1 VTANVPSAGNDPATT
16 DSAATDPASTGPA
29 PLAPAWHA
37 FLDDA
42 AVFAPGGASL
52 HAAIAAHTA
61 RRADPAGDL
70 VGCFVLRDRDLP
82 LVRGSTAEL
91 AVVGTQGAAQLAGP
105 LGLAARLGL
114 RVSRLEIALRDL
126 DDLPANARRVTAAAA
141 AAAAEGLLADE
152 VAVVVELP
160 ATPPT
165 AGWLGAADEVA
176 AAGHRLKLHIGAEQG
191 RPAPDAH
198 TLAEWVDAALDREA
212 AFSCTPGLER
222 ALRHRDR
229 ETGLEHHG
237 FLNVLLATRA
247 ALDGATVDEVAALLD
262 DGYPNDLVALART
275 SDLAGARRWF
285 TSFASCAVHR
295 ALDDLLALGLL
306 EAPG

>member
-1 VTANVPSAGNDPATT
+1 VTANVPSAGNDPA
-16 DSAATDPASTGPA
+16 STGPA
-29 PLAPAWHA
+29 PLGPAWHA
-37 FLDDA
+37 FVDDA
-42 AVFAPGGASL
+42 AVFAPVGAASL
-52 HAAIAAHTA
+52 HDAIAAHTA

-82 LVRGSTAEL
+82 LVRGSTADL

-114 RVSRLEIALRDL
+114 RVARLEISLRDL

-141 AAAAEGLLADE
+141 AAAAEGLLTAD
-152 VAVVVELP
+152 VSVVVELP

-165 AGWLGAADEVA
+165 AGWLGAVDEVA
-176 AAGHRLKLHIGAEQG
+176 AAGHRLKLRIGADPGQ
-191 RPAPDAH
+191 PAPDAH
-198 TLAEWVDAALDREA
+198 TLAEWIDAALDREA
-212 AFSCTPGLER
+212 GFSCSPGLER
-222 ALRHRDR
+222 ALRHHDK

-247 ALDGATVDEVAALLD
+247 ALDGATVDEVAAVLD
-262 DGYPNDLVALART
+262 DAYPNDLVALART

-285 TSFASCAVHR
+285 TSFASCAVHWTH
-295 ALDDLLALGLL
+295 DDLVALGLL